1 MKEVNH
7 PKDRFQD
14 LQEHPERYTDEQL
27 DALLTGD
34 APAETLDT
42 LATLK
47 SAFVKSAC
55 SEQSVDVEAEWAS
68 FENAH
73 TPQRHRR
80 SWLKIAAM
88 IAGVVATATLTY
100 AAAVGLGLIG
110 HRPAQEQAAA
120 PSAPKKEAAAATTFT
135 PAQKAESA
143 EPTSVTFDN
152 VELEKIMATMATY
165 YHVGVVYGKENVK
178 HVRFYF
184 KWDKATP
191 LEDNINILNSFQNI
205 NVTLS
210 DNTITID

>member
-68 FENAH
+68 FENTH
-73 TPQRHRR
+73 TPQQHRR

-88 IAGVVATATLTY
+88 VAGVVVTATLTY

-110 HRPAQEQAAA
+110 HRPAQEQAAMPA
-120 PSAPKKEAAAATTFT
+120 APKKEVVAAPTFT
-135 PAQKAESA
+135 PAQKAESR
-143 EPTSVTFDN
+143 ESTPITFDN
-152 VELEKIMATMATY
+152 VELEKIMAAMAAY
-165 YHVGVVYGKENVK
+165 YHVDVVYGKESVK

-191 LEDNINILNSFQNI
+191 LEDNITILNSFQNI

-210 DNTITID
+210 GNTITID